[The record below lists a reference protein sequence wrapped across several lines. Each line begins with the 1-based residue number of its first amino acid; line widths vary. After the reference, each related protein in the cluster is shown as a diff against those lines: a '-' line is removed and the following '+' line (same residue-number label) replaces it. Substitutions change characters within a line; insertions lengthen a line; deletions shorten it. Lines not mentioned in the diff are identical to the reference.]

1 MGPILRIYLGF
12 AGIGAGLIHM
22 ALAAGSPL
30 PEGIVFTALGITE
43 FGWGTITFARQR
55 VLAPRVTRAV
65 AIAPI
70 MLWALV
76 IVLSTVFDA
85 PQLAASLT
93 LLPMAIATVFEI
105 FAAAVLS
112 RYLRPVDPDV
122 LGYSAPT
129 DAVASVSIPAT
140 GASADAGTAPRPTGS
155 STAVATTAGATAHG
169 SATAVLT
176 EPETPAPAVGSE
188 PPAGRYLL
196 ALFAGAL
203 VLGALVTPALAATES
218 GRYAQEHGMHM
229 GDMGGTSPAPAS
241 DPVTELDVDSHDG
254 H

>member
-55 VLAPRVTRAV
+55 VLAPRVARAV

-76 IVLSTVFDA
+76 IVLSTIFDA
-85 PQLAASLT
+85 SQLAASLT

-129 DAVASVSIPAT
+129 DAAASVSIPAT
-140 GASADAGTAPRPTGS
+140 GASAGAVPRSTGF
-155 STAVATTAGATAHG
+155 STVVATTAGATAHG
-169 SATAVLT
+169 SATAVLA
-176 EPETPAPAVGSE
+176 EPEVPALAVGSE

-203 VLGALVTPALAATES
+203 VLGALVTPALAATDS

-229 GDMGGTSPAPAS
+229 GDMGGMSPAPAS